1 MAPRVVPLVLLVL
14 LGHAGPTGARVRL
27 NAISTVILQEE
38 QAPLENRSLWEP
50 GLDVTVSVCT
60 CECVCKRVCVYE
72 CV

>member
-1 MAPRVVPLVLLVL
+1 MALRVVPLGLLGLLGL

-50 GLDVTVSVCT
+50 SLDVTVSVC
-60 CECVCKRVCVYE
+60 V
-72 CV
+72 